1 MINSEI
7 NSDSVLSP
15 NERVITAIVA
25 VIIHIFL
32 AIILFVRPVWE
43 RPIPAPE
50 PAGIT
55 MVSFGN
61 VVTPT
66 ETPTPS
72 QSEFTPSITES
83 ETQEEAVQTEEI
95 QDITPQEQTP
105 NIQSTK
111 NENTVS
117 VPDTKKEDKKELVEK
132 KSEKKVEP
140 KEEKQEEKKEE
151 KKPEVQETKKEEK
164 KEESTTPIK
173 DDKKNDA
180 TSNSKEEG
188 DSKTN
193 DKQGN
198 SDDPNDTGK
207 VGVKNGAEASV
218 YGWRWKQKPQ
228 PNDVLNE
235 QGRIVF
241 NITID
246 QDGNVTKVDLK
257 EKSQS
262 IGIATYTAYKNA
274 VLNTKFERTVFDE
287 TPPTTVGTLT
297 FNIKVG
303 N

>member
-1 MINSEI
+1 MI

-15 NERVITAIVA
+15 NERVIVAIVA
-25 VIIHIFL
+25 ILIHIFF
-32 AIILFVRPVWE
+32 AIIIFVSPVWE

-55 MVSFGN
+55 LMSFGN
-61 VVTPT
+61 VSTPT
-66 ETPTPS
+66 EMPSPS

-83 ETQEEAVQTEEI
+83 ETQEVKENTQTAKVE
-95 QDITPQEQTP
+95 DITPQEQTQTP
-105 NIQSTK
+105 DIKTTK

-117 VPDTKKEDKKELVEK
+117 VPDTKKEKKEEVVEK
-132 KSEKKVEP
+132 KPEKKIEP
-140 KEEKQEEKKEE
+140 KEEKKEE
-151 KKPEVQETKKEEK
+151 KKEETKPKVEETKKEEK
-164 KEESTTPIK
+164 KEQKTTPAK

-198 SDDPNDTGK
+198 SDDPNDTGQI
-207 VGVKNGAEASV
+207 GVKNGAEISV
-218 YGWRWKQKPQ
+218 VGWRWITKPQ
-228 PNDVLNE
+228 PNDALNE
-235 QGRIVF
+235 QGKIVF
-241 NITID
+241 DITID
-246 QDGNVTKVDLK
+246 QNGNVIKALLV
-257 EKSQS
+257 EKSPS

-274 VLNTKFERTVFDE
+274 VLNTKFERTLSKPATE
-287 TPPTTVGTLT
+287 STVGRLT